1 MERIFI
7 GGRGSGKTTG
17 QIIMLMS
24 EGNPG
29 CMQFLAELMRTEG
42 GQEAM
47 LALAE
52 YGILGSRAY
61 QLWNDCC
68 GRDTKKAVEILSLAK
83 EKKITH
89 EELCDH
95 IDLPYGKPFD
105 IEEIRKRDPKPEV
118 MCHKL
123 RVEMN
128 PMMRGLPGM
137 EKMQMDRMYS
147 LLMERLFKNSDD
159 IGKTFVVTA
168 EKTMEAGHI
177 YLKARKEEVRKHGK
191 HETV

>member
-29 CMQFLAELMRTEG
+29 CMQFLAELMRTKE

-47 LALAE
+47 LVLAE

-61 QLWNDCC
+61 QLRNDCC

-83 EKKITH
+83 EKKITQRATGSH
-89 EELCDH
+89 R
-95 IDLPYGKPFD
+95 FS
-105 IEEIRKRDPKPEV
+105 V
-118 MCHKL
+118 MKL
-123 RVEMN
+123 AVN
-128 PMMRGLPGM
+128 
-137 EKMQMDRMYS
+137 
-147 LLMERLFKNSDD
+147 
-159 IGKTFVVTA
+159 
-168 EKTMEAGHI
+168 
-177 YLKARKEEVRKHGK
+177 
-191 HETV
+191 

>member
-17 QIIMLMS
+17 QIVMLMS

-68 GRDTKKAVEILSLAK
+68 GRDTKKAVEFLSLAK
-83 EKKITH
+83 
-89 EELCDH
+89 
-95 IDLPYGKPFD
+95 
-105 IEEIRKRDPKPEV
+105 EV

-137 EKMQMDRMYS
+137 EKMQMDRMYG

-159 IGKTFVVTA
+159 IGKTFVVTV
-168 EKTMEAGHI
+168 EKTMEAGHM

>member
-17 QIIMLMS
+17 QIMMLMS

-29 CMQFLAELMRTEG
+29 CMQFLAELMRMEG

-68 GRDTKKAVEILSLAK
+68 GRDAKKAAEILSLAK

-89 EELCDH
+89 EELCSH

-123 RVEMN
+123 RVELD
-128 PMMRGLPGM
+128 PRLRGLPGAD
-137 EKMQMDRMYS
+137 KMQMDRMYS
-147 LLMERLFKNSDD
+147 LLMERLFRDSED
-159 IGKTFVVTA
+159 IGKTFVVTV
-168 EKTMEAGHI
+168 EKTFEDGHMH
-177 YLKARKEEVRKHGK
+177 LKARKEEVRKHGK
-191 HETV
+191 DKTV